1 MSSTVEQLRATLDAA
16 VAAMEQKLAQSINE
30 MQARLDAVDA
40 AVARAVVDTSDAL
53 DGAAA
58 QTAGGMQDM
67 RVALGQLTE
76 STSGIERIRME
87 LFQAMESFS
96 TQLVTR
102 TAGVKTS
109 ITDRAGRL
117 EEQIAALPGGDVLAD
132 AVVERLSTG
141 VVEAARQTEETMSGM
156 QQEIGGVAS
165 NVNEIWI
172 RVRSIIQ
179 GLEEERAAARED
191 AERTAA
197 RIEHLALGEDR
208 LAVRLIEAEQRL
220 TESMRALETE
230 RDRVFLETMS
240 DLLEKLPRRERKI
253 FRKRVRG
260 IPPRRGEPAPPP
272 PPEPAIPPP
281 QGRMAPIPAAEPA
294 VREAPTRAP
303 EPPHAKPKAKAKP
316 AAKPKPGPKAKP
328 KAKPKPT
335 LATPPVSQPE
345 QEPAATPPSKPKP
358 VAKAKPKPATSTPR
372 PKPARASKPASR
384 GVKPAGDAPPAAKPS
399 PSERTSPP
407 IEHTEANAVV
417 DTHASDEAPE
427 KPSAPPSDQDASGG
441 PSGPDPGV

>member
-1 MSSTVEQLRATLDAA
+1 MSSTVEQLRATLDGG

-30 MQARLDAVDA
+30 MQARLDAVEA

-58 QTAGGMQDM
+58 QTAGGMQDV

-76 STSGIERIRME
+76 STSGIERIRLE

-117 EEQIAALPGGDVLAD
+117 EEQIAALPSRADLAD
-132 AVVERLSTG
+132 ALLQRLTSATAESDVERQEKI
-141 VVEAARQTEETMSGM
+141 EAIEHEL
-156 QQEIGGVAS
+156 GGVAS

-172 RVRSIIQ
+172 RVRAIGKS
-179 GLEEERAAARED
+179 LEDEHAAAHED
-191 AERTAA
+191 AEQTAL
-197 RIEHLALGEDR
+197 RIEHLARGEDR
-208 LAVRLIEAEQRL
+208 LAVRLIEVEQRL
-220 TESMRALETE
+220 AESMRAIETE

-260 IPPRRGEPAPPP
+260 IEPRRGEPAPPP

-281 QGRMAPIPAAEPA
+281 AQVSAQPSALETAA
-294 VREAPTRAP
+294 REARVRAL
-303 EPPHAKPKAKAKP
+303 ESKR
-316 AAKPKPGPKAKP
+316 AKP
-328 KAKPKPT
+328 KAKPKT
-335 LATPPVSQPE
+335 
-345 QEPAATPPSKPKP
+345 K
-358 VAKAKPKPATSTPR
+358 AKAKPKPKPKSATRTAASPAAAQ
-372 PKPARASKPASR
+372 PKPSAAETPLSEIKPAAKTKQTPAAKPKRAPRASKPAVRDAKAAEAAQEERSLHSEQPD
-384 GVKPAGDAPPAAKPS
+384 PAV
-399 PSERTSPP
+399 EQTETS
-407 IEHTEANAVV
+407 AVV
-417 DTHASDEAPE
+417 DTYAADKAAENA
-427 KPSAPPSDQDASGG
+427 SAPPANPDAAEG
-441 PSGPDPGV
+441 PSGADSGV